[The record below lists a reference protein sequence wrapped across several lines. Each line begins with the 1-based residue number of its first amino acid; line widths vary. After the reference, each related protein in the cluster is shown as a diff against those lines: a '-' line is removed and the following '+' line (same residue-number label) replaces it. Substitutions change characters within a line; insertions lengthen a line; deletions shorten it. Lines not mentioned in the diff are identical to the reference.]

1 MSIFFLR
8 FILSAIL
15 AEMMSRCLWCPV
27 HRFQERRSMC
37 KDSMFML
44 TLARKSKCFL
54 SYEQI
59 IVDSNK
65 IFGGKNC
72 LLIIIFVFNSK
83 LSSESKV
90 VLTSTIDQLDYANTH
105 QKLASLSAIALS
117 DSCAFLM
124 LSNLPH
130 AAWLNGACWAVY
142 HLLMM

>member
-1 MSIFFLR
+1 
-8 FILSAIL
+8 
-15 AEMMSRCLWCPV
+15 
-27 HRFQERRSMC
+27 MC
-37 KDSMFML
+37 KDSVFVL

-65 IFGGKNC
+65 IFGGENC

-105 QKLASLSAIALS
+105 QKL
-117 DSCAFLM
+117 
-124 LSNLPH
+124 
-130 AAWLNGACWAVY
+130 
-142 HLLMM
+142 